1 MNISKK
7 CAIITL
13 KGGDRIDWVEA
24 LNKALDYIE
33 DNLLEDVT
41 SSKIADHVYV
51 SNAHLQRGFYA
62 LTGLTIGEY
71 VRNRRLTFAGHD
83 LSVENAKVID
93 VAMKY
98 GYETP
103 ESFSKAFSRFH
114 GVTPSQAKRKGVNL
128 KSYNRLT
135 VKIIM
140 EGGSVMDYRIEK
152 KDAFKVVVKAKT
164 FSESGFDLDDNINEV
179 PVSWDEYF
187 EQKLHEK
194 VTPVLGVCSEIN
206 PDAQTFRY
214 GIGDFDEHVAQMP
227 DGFERWTIPAHTRAV
242 FKCVGA
248 MPDAFEKIWKQ
259 LYSEW
264 LPQAKYELIPS
275 YDFEYYMAGDKGS
288 PDYVCE
294 LWVPVKEK

>member
-1 MNISKK
+1 M
-7 CAIITL
+7 
-13 KGGDRIDWVEA
+13 DWVEA

-33 DNLLEDVT
+33 DNLFENIT
-41 SSKIADHVYV
+41 CSKIANHVYV
-51 SNAHLQRGFYA
+51 SNAHLQRGFFS
-62 LTGLTIGEY
+62 LTGLTISEY
-71 VRNRRLTFAGHD
+71 VRNRRLTLAGHE

-114 GVTPSQAKRKGVNL
+114 DVTPSQVKRNGVNL

-152 KDAFKVVVKAKT
+152 KEAFKVVVKVKT
-164 FSESGFDLDDNINEV
+164 FSESSFVLDENINEV

-187 EQKLHEK
+187 SQALHEK
-194 VTPVLGVCSEIN
+194 VTPVLGVCSEMN
-206 PDAQTFRY
+206 PDAKTFRY
-214 GIGDFDEHVAQMP
+214 GIGNFDEHVTKVP
-227 DGFERWTIPAHTRAV
+227 EGFERWTIPAHTWAV

-248 MPDAFEKIWKQ
+248 MPDAFQKIWKRI
-259 LYSEW
+259 YSEW
-264 LPQAKYELIPS
+264 LPQAKYELVPS
-275 YDFEYYMAGDKGS
+275 YDFEYYTEGDKGS
-288 PDYVCE
+288 PDYVSE
-294 LWVPVKEK
+294 IWVSVKEK